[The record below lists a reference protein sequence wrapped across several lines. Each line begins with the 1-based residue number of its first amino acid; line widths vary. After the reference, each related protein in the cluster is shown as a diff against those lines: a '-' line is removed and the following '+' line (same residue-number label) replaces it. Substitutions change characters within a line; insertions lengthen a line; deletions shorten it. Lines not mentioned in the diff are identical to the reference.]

1 MAKQFNELK
10 FEYRIKQSRVD
21 HINEHVS
28 KKLRDVVEKCKYFS
42 LCLDESTDL
51 FDISQLVI
59 FIRTIQDDFSVAEE
73 MLDLIPL
80 HGTTKGTDIFEAVN
94 KLVSDYRGFDK
105 CSCIVRL
112 LKQNSINCPMIHCI
126 VHQESLCGKS
136 LRQINVMKVAVK
148 ITNIVRRDNRALTH
162 RKFRDFLAEVDATY
176 GDLLLHTDVRR
187 VSAGKCLQ
195 RFFALRKEIPIF
207 LKMK

>member
-10 FEYRIKQSRVD
+10 VAEKFETVSVSHQTIARRVD

-51 FDISQLVI
+51 SDISQLVI

-73 MLDLIPL
+73 MLVLIPL

-94 KLVSDYRGFDK
+94 KLVSDYGGFDK
-105 CSCIVRL
+105 CSCIVTDGARAMTGTEIGFAGL

-126 VHQESLCGKS
+126 VHLESLCGKS

-148 ITNIVRRDNRALTH
+148 ITNIVRGGNRALTH
-162 RKFRDFLAEVDATY
+162 RKFRDFLA
-176 GDLLLHTDVRR
+176 
-187 VSAGKCLQ
+187 
-195 RFFALRKEIPIF
+195 
-207 LKMK
+207 